1 MQTELP
7 ENSKQ
12 IVAFRG
18 RKNKISSRMF
28 HDWRFQNLQLCV
40 LRQTAHNT
48 YNTYL
53 TIIILFTTISFW
65 RIMLSPRRKDWIRS
79 RNAEWELYMLLP
91 STHFWRFYRI
101 SERCSSHS
109 SCNKNCFVT
118 SSAYVQDVGI
128 ALRHRQ
134 QIGRANRCF
143 QQKLTVR
150 NTPYL
155 CTTGN
160 GSAQT

>member
-7 ENSKQ
+7 ENSRQ

-79 RNAEWELYMLLP
+79 RNAEWELYMLLSFHSFLAVLP
-91 STHFWRFYRI
+91 HF
-101 SERCSSHS
+101 
-109 SCNKNCFVT
+109 
-118 SSAYVQDVGI
+118 
-128 ALRHRQ
+128 
-134 QIGRANRCF
+134 RAMSPPF
-143 QQKLTVR
+143 ILQ
-150 NTPYL
+150 
-155 CTTGN
+155 
-160 GSAQT
+160 

>member
-1 MQTELP
+1 MHWRRLRAQLP
-7 ENSKQ
+7 ENSRQ

-18 RKNKISSRMF
+18 EKNKISSRMF

-79 RNAEWELYMLLP
+79 RKAEWELYMLLSFRSFLAVLP
-91 STHFWRFYRI
+91 HFRAMSLPFILQYRLLRDDFGI
-101 SERCSSHS
+101 RTRCWDCASPPP
-109 SCNKNCFVT
+109 
-118 SSAYVQDVGI
+118 AD
-128 ALRHRQ
+128 
-134 QIGRANRCF
+134 
-143 QQKLTVR
+143 
-150 NTPYL
+150 
-155 CTTGN
+155 
-160 GSAQT
+160 

>member
-1 MQTELP
+1 
-7 ENSKQ
+7 
-12 IVAFRG
+12 
-18 RKNKISSRMF
+18 MF

-101 SERCSSHS
+101 SERCSRHS
-109 SCNKNCFVT
+109 SCNKRLLRDDF
-118 SSAYVQDVGI
+118 GI
-128 ALRHRQ
+128 RPRCLDCASPPPTDWA
-134 QIGRANRCF
+134 RANRWF